1 MRVRAF
7 SLVEIVIAMA
17 ILGVGLV
24 GSMRVF
30 PVGLRASRRAEMNS
44 RATIAAQRVI
54 ESLKLQPW
62 AALDEGGPST
72 ETVDGFDITTSIGRP
87 ALPVPLIEPERLKS
101 VEVTVRWTEDA
112 KPHALTFVTYVR
124 RNDAA

>member
-1 MRVRAF
+1 MRRAF
-7 SLVEIVIAMA
+7 SLVELVIAMA

-30 PVGLRASRRAEMNS
+30 PVGLRASHRAEMNS

-54 ESLKLQPW
+54 ESLKLKPW
-62 AALDEGGPST
+62 EALEEGKSST
-72 ETVDGFDITTSIGRP
+72 EVVDGFDVITSIGRP
-87 ALPVPLIEPERLKS
+87 VLAVPLIEPERLKS
-101 VEVTVRWTEDA
+101 VEVTVHWVQET
-112 KPHALTFVTYVR
+112 KPHALTFITYVR